1 MRLRVI
7 PVGFYRSVVLTGLTG
22 LLPAVCAVTGYYGVT
37 FALSWS
43 ATLSA
48 PEPVRLL
55 ATAGEWAMGAV
66 WVAVVFRTMLLVAG
80 RPLSQAAR
88 SVTWWWLGTRLE
100 AQYRPVPQLTRMST
114 GYWWNGYEY
123 HRSEGEARRSATLNS
138 RTRDPQVRRDAVWL
152 LVSAMTVLPAAALPL
167 AALAGGLY
175 LVISPGLAAYGGA
188 LIAVSLLTAPVGWRV
203 LRPVAVRLLGS
214 SARRRIEEL
223 ESARADLTHT
233 QANELE
239 RIERGL
245 HDGAQAR
252 LVALGMSMG
261 AAERL
266 VDADPAAAKEILA
279 AARASSAVA
288 LDELRSLV
296 RGINPPVLTERGLTE
311 AIRALALDAPIEV
324 SVGGE
329 LPGRPERPVESAVY
343 FVVAELLTNVAKHAH
358 ATHATIEIGYQWRT
372 LTATVTDDGTGGA
385 AASDG
390 AAASGGSG
398 LSGVRSRLA
407 AFDGLLDIDS
417 PLGGPTRITVTVPCV
432 LS

>member
-7 PVGFYRSVVLTGLTG
+7 PVGFYRSAVLTGITG
-22 LLPAVCAVTGYYGVT
+22 LTPAVCAVTGFFGVGY
-37 FALSWS
+37 ALSWS
-43 ATLSA
+43 ARLSA
-48 PEPVRLL
+48 PESVHLL

-66 WVAVVFRTMLLVAG
+66 WVGVVFRIVLLLAG
-80 RPLSQAAR
+80 RPLTQAAR
-88 SVTWWWLGTRLE
+88 SLTWRWLGIRVE
-100 AQYRPVPQLTRMST
+100 AQYRPAPQVTRMST

-123 HRSEGEARRSATLNS
+123 HRSEWEARRRARLDS
-138 RTRDPQVRRDAVWL
+138 RTRDPPARRDAIWL
-152 LVSAMTVLPAAALPL
+152 LIAAVTVLPAAALPL

-175 LVISPGLAAYGGA
+175 LVISPGLAAYGAA
-188 LIAVSLLTAPVGWRV
+188 LIAVSLLAAPAGWRV
-203 LRPVAVRLLGS
+203 LRPVAVRFLGP
-214 SARRRIEEL
+214 SAQRRIEEL
-223 ESARADLTHT
+223 ETVRADLTHT
-233 QANELE
+233 QASELE

-252 LVALGMSMG
+252 LVALGLSMG

-279 AARASSAVA
+279 GARASSAAA

-311 AIRALALDAPIEV
+311 AIRALAMDAPVEV
-324 SVGGE
+324 TVDGE

-358 ATHATIEIGYQWRT
+358 ATHATVGFGYQGRT
-372 LTATVTDDGTGGA
+372 LTVVVTDDGTGGA
-385 AASDG
+385 TDD
-390 AAASGGSG
+390 GSG
-398 LSGVRSRLA
+398 LPGARRRLA
-407 AFDGLLDIDS
+407 AFDGQLDVDS
-417 PLGGPTRITVTVPCV
+417 PVGGPTRITVTVPCV